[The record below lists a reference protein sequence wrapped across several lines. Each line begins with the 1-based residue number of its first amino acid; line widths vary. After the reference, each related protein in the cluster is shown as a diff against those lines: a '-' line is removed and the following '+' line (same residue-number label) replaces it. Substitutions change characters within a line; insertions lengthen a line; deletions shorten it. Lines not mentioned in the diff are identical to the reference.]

1 VNSIRED
8 ELVYADD
15 YASRMDEQEYVDV
28 EVTNVDVTN
37 VDMTFTEEQPETFEN
52 QNRLTQIQQSI
63 YNEADDVIS

>member
-1 VNSIRED
+1 
-8 ELVYADD
+8 
-15 YASRMDEQEYVDV
+15 MDEQEYVDV